1 MLRFGLLVP
10 GLAIAA
16 CLVLGCDDGENRKD
30 APAAVPGERGA
41 EVSAAAR
48 SVTRKWRAFKT
59 LVVLEASD
67 ATLRVA
73 RGDRSSLLLGYDP
86 VEFRGTGLARSRSP
100 ALMARRQFA
109 SRIARTRGA
118 TSSSPGL
125 SLPAGRAATASRRSI
140 GAGRSWRR
148 VSSTSQGEREA
159 VLADA
164 AYAALDDPTL
174 LFSWN
179 SWVGLPVPKRRW
191 GTPVHPR
198 GSLCFN
204 SRSSCRR

>member
-86 VEFRGTGLARSRSP
+86 VEFRGTGPGQIAFSRSDGQAAVRFTNCTNPRRDIEFPGALLARRP
-100 ALMARRQFA
+100 GCYRLEAIDRRGTVVA
-109 SRIARTRGA
+109 SGLVNIARGKGGCTG
-118 TSSSPGL
+118 
-125 SLPAGRAATASRRSI
+125 
-140 GAGRSWRR
+140 
-148 VSSTSQGEREA
+148 
-159 VLADA
+159 
-164 AYAALDDPTL
+164 
-174 LFSWN
+174 
-179 SWVGLPVPKRRW
+179 
-191 GTPVHPR
+191 
-198 GSLCFN
+198 
-204 SRSSCRR
+204 